1 MPYGPIPRGSRL
13 SKEARAK
20 EPRSKES
27 RTSESHP
34 SESRP
39 DPVRVTVDLTPDDF
53 QLLNLWLA
61 RASIELDQPVSMM
74 TLARG
79 IRAMIKASASDQ
91 VVNDVVL
98 DILRSD
104 QS

>member
-1 MPYGPIPRGSRL
+1 MPYGPIPHGSRL
-13 SKEARAK
+13 SKELRD
-20 EPRSKES
+20 KES
-27 RTSESHP
+27 RTN
-34 SESRP
+34 ESRP
-39 DPVRVTVDLTPDDF
+39 NESRPEPVRVTVDLAPDDY
-53 QLLNLWLA
+53 QVLNLWLA

-98 DILRSD
+98 DILRAD